1 MRKKLL
7 TAKTIAAIGAVT
19 LVTAGA
25 AAATTGTVP
34 SPFASD
40 NAKEVTSERV
50 PDIARENVGKR
61 LDDSSTVT
69 ETTPRGRRRSGGS
82 DRCQRKRIG

>member
-19 LVTAGA
+19 LVSAGA
-25 AAATTGTVP
+25 AAAATGTVP

-40 NAKEVTSERV
+40 KAQEVTTERV
-50 PDIARENVGKR
+50 PDIARENVGKHV
-61 LDDSSTVT
+61 DDSSTVT
-69 ETTPRGRRRSGGS
+69 ETTLAVVVAPVDQTDANES
-82 DRCQRKRIG
+82 RIG